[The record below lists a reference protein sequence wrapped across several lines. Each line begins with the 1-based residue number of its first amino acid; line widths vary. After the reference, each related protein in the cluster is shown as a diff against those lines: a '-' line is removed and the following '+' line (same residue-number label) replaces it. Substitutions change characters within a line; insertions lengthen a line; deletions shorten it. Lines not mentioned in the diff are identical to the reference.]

1 MGGGESPRPTQTLIM
16 AITRREMLRTT
27 GLLAGGSVLA
37 AESTVTG
44 AAAAAGG
51 VGTAGGAGAETPADI
66 FDYEKLAPA
75 RMTTMGWNYISG
87 GAADELSLRW
97 NHEAYS
103 RLRLRPRILV
113 DVSAL
118 DTRVTLFGRELAFP
132 ILLAPTAYHKLAH
145 PDGEAATA
153 RGAHASGALMV
164 VSTSATTS
172 LEDVASAAPGPKW
185 FQLYVQPDRDFT
197 RELIRRA
204 EAARYEVLVITV
216 DSPVLGA
223 RYRETRTKFT
233 LPPGIERANLKG
245 LKTATGGHRAT
256 EDSIYSALLDPK
268 LTWKEI
274 EWLRSITKLPVVL
287 KGVMNADDAARAV
300 DVGAAGLIVSNHGG
314 RNLDTL
320 PATIDALPEVAARV
334 AGRVPVLVDG
344 GIRRGTDVLKAIAF
358 GASAVLIGRP
368 YLYGLAVGGA
378 DGVARV
384 VNILR
389 REFEMAM
396 ALTGRTTLAQI
407 DRGVIWR

>member
-1 MGGGESPRPTQTLIM
+1 M
-16 AITRREMLRTT
+16 AITRRDLLRNT

-37 AESTVTG
+37 ADGTPG
-44 AAAAAGG
+44 AAPDSGG
-51 VGTAGGAGAETPADI
+51 ATGTAAEVPADI

-75 RMTTMGWNYISG
+75 HLSAIGWNYISG

-97 NHEAYS
+97 NHEAYT

-113 DVSAL
+113 DVSHL
-118 DTRVTLFGRELAFP
+118 DTRVMLLGRELAFP
-132 ILLAPTAYHKLAH
+132 ILIAPTAYHKLAH

-153 RGAHASGALMV
+153 RGAAASGAVLV
-164 VSTSATTS
+164 VSTSATMTM
-172 LEDVASAAPGPKW
+172 EEVASAAPGPKW
-185 FQLYVQPDRDFT
+185 FQLYVQRDREFT
-197 RELIRRA
+197 RELVRRA

-223 RYRETRTKFT
+223 RYREVRTPFA
-233 LPPGIERANLKG
+233 LPPGFERANLRG
-245 LKTATGGHRAT
+245 LKTATGSHRAT
-256 EDSIYSALLDPK
+256 EDTIYSALLDPK

-274 EWLRSITKLPVVL
+274 EWLRSITNLPVVL
-287 KGVMNADDAARAV
+287 KGVMTADDAARAV
-300 DVGAAGLIVSNHGG
+300 DVGAAGIIVSNHGG

-320 PATIDALPEVAARV
+320 PPTIDALPEVAARV
-334 AGRVPVLVDG
+334 GGRMPVLVDG
-344 GIRRGTDVLKAIAF
+344 GIRRGTDVLKALAL

-368 YLYGLAVGGA
+368 CLYGLAVGGA

-396 ALTGRTTLAQI
+396 ALTGRTALNQV
-407 DRGVIWR
+407 DRDVIWK

>member
-1 MGGGESPRPTQTLIM
+1 M

-44 AAAAAGG
+44 AVAAAGG
-51 VGTAGGAGAETPADI
+51 VGAAGAAAADTPADI
-66 FDYEKLAPA
+66 FDYEKLAPT

-113 DVSAL
+113 DVSVL

-145 PDGEAATA
+145 PDGEVATA

-185 FQLYVQPDRDFT
+185 FQLYVQPDREFT

-204 EAARYEVLVITV
+204 EAARYEVLVVTV

-256 EDSIYSALLDPK
+256 EDTIYSALLDPK

-320 PATIDALPEVAARV
+320 PATIDALPEVAARIG
-334 AGRVPVLVDG
+334 GRVPVLVDG
-344 GIRRGTDVLKAIAF
+344 GIRRGTDVLKAISF

-396 ALTGRTTLAQI
+396 ALTGRTTVAQI
-407 DRGVIWR
+407 DRDVIWR